1 MYSKRAI
8 AFTQNKLKSQLGNN
22 QPTLVQQKSDR
33 FYNFR
38 ENYNIFVSAKTM
50 TTIDVDIYNDLQKV
64 SDFLKD
70 EIGFGIEPIPDFLK
84 DCPLISA
91 EYTQDNGG
99 YKLECKLKFILAE
112 EEEEE
117 NLDKYLEATL
127 TVEITENTPTYTG
140 ELIYPLKED
149 KTLSFEL
156 QFQKDLTG
164 TKTSSI
170 LVATT
175 AITETISL
183 KLFEGA
189 LPGLENIIPEEITI
203 GSNYNAIIV
212 MTKSGTKTARKFL
225 LGLGFKTELNLN
237 IDLSELPLIGDQIPF
252 DPNSNY
258 LEIRL
263 LVSTKIFDE
272 KELTTI
278 NELLS
283 ELKSP
288 VEIQSP
294 STCQQLTKGA
304 SIAAKLELIGIYK
317 QSWFIPLV
325 VKHRTG
331 GTGEIITITE
341 NTNDIETLI
350 TITGNSA
357 WFTVQKSFGPIYI
370 GKIGLLYLKGGI
382 RLVIQTSLQISRFVL
397 SLIGLS
403 VRADL
408 CNFDCDF
415 KLEGFGLQLRS
426 KTLQI
431 SGAFARLE
439 KEDYDEYLGIASL
452 GIKIQKMGLSF
463 STLGSFADFKGE
475 PALFLYLAVSYPLGG
490 APFFFVTGLS
500 GGFGYSRSLT
510 IPELE
515 ELPTFPLV
523 YQAVNGVGAI
533 DFDNPSSCINEQLE
547 LLDEYIQPSLGSGF
561 FAAGMKFTSFKLVD
575 SFALLTAAINEHK
588 FELNLI
594 GNSRLVVPPKVPK
607 LAPIAQAEMILRAQF
622 ALQDGLIA
630 VQSQLTAASYIF
642 STECHLTGGFAF
654 FFWFAGKH
662 AGDFV
667 ITLGGYH
674 PDFDIPP
681 HYPQV
686 PRLGYE
692 WQIDKNTFITGQSYF
707 ALCSHALMAGG
718 LLALSYDDG
727 WASAS
732 FTVGADFLICW
743 KPYYYDI
750 KAYVSMRAKISFVS
764 GNLGVQVHFWGP
776 EFGGTFKID
785 LVLFSVQVK
794 FGDQSSRAP
803 LPIDW
808 DEFRESFLPPD
819 EEMCS
824 ITATEGLIKQFQ
836 EGDEEIW
843 ILNPTRFGLV
853 TDAFI
858 PSQKVFV
865 RADDKATSPAFGI
878 NSMGIKSDLLETKH
892 HVQIEKNASGNWS
905 PCDNNFT
912 CEPVAKKAPTAM
924 WGEPNLNAQGRLKL
938 PEVNGQQFVEDVL
951 FGFQIF
957 PAEKSDPVSTQDIE
971 IAKLQYETTKF
982 EPSYLWEKLPA
993 FGESGDND
1001 AERRNKI
1008 RATVANN
1015 TNRNLILE
1023 ALGFDLEMVRVDAA
1037 IADAFVFAPLVK

>member
-1 MYSKRAI
+1 
-8 AFTQNKLKSQLGNN
+8 
-22 QPTLVQQKSDR
+22 
-33 FYNFR
+33 
-38 ENYNIFVSAKTM
+38 M
-50 TTIDVDIYNDLQKV
+50 TNTTEIDVNQYKNLKEVNDYFINKP
-64 SDFLKD
+64 
-70 EIGFGIEPIPDFLK
+70 EIGFGIAPIPDFLS
-84 DCPLISA
+84 DCPLKSA
-91 EYTQDNGG
+91 EYILYDNGD
-99 YKLECKLKFILAE
+99 YKLECQLKFILAE

-117 NLDKYLEATL
+117 ENLDKYLDASL
-127 TVEITENTPTYTG
+127 TVEFNSNKQEYTG
-140 ELIYPLKED
+140 QLIYPLTEEKN
-149 KTLSFEL
+149 LSFEL
-156 QFQKDLTG
+156 QFQDNRTG

-175 AITETISL
+175 AIKEDISL

-203 GSNYNAIIV
+203 GSNYDAVIV

-225 LGLGFKTELNLN
+225 LGLGFRTELNLN

-263 LVSTKIFDE
+263 LVSTKTFDE

-283 ELKSP
+283 ELESP

-331 GTGEIITITE
+331 GAGEIIKIPPS
-341 NTNDIETLI
+341 TNDIETPI

-357 WFTVQKSFGPIYI
+357 WLTVQKSFGPIYI

-415 KLEGFGLQLRS
+415 KLEGLGLQLTT

-452 GIKIQKMGLSF
+452 GFKIQKMGLSF
-463 STLGSFADFKGE
+463 STLGSFADFKGK
-475 PALFLYLAVSYPLGG
+475 PALFLYLAVGYPLGG
-490 APFFFVTGLS
+490 VPFFFVTGLS

-515 ELPTFPLV
+515 DLPSFPLV
-523 YQAVNGVGAI
+523 SQAVNGVDPI

-575 SFALLTAAINEHK
+575 SFALLTAAINEDK

-654 FFWFAGKH
+654 FFWFAGEH

-674 PDFDIPP
+674 PEFKVPP

-692 WQIDKNTFITGQSYF
+692 WQIDSNTFITGRSYF

-718 LLALSYDDG
+718 LLEFSYDDG
-727 WASAS
+727 WASAF

-764 GNLGVQVHFWGP
+764 GNLGVEVHFWGP

-794 FGDQSSRAP
+794 FGDQSSRGS

-808 DEFRESFLPPD
+808 EEFRESFLPPD

-824 ITATEGLIKQFQ
+824 
-836 EGDEEIW
+836 
-843 ILNPTRFGLV
+843 
-853 TDAFI
+853 
-858 PSQKVFV
+858 
-865 RADDKATSPAFGI
+865 
-878 NSMGIKSDLLETKH
+878 
-892 HVQIEKNASGNWS
+892 
-905 PCDNNFT
+905 
-912 CEPVAKKAPTAM
+912 
-924 WGEPNLNAQGRLKL
+924 
-938 PEVNGQQFVEDVL
+938 
-951 FGFQIF
+951 
-957 PAEKSDPVSTQDIE
+957 
-971 IAKLQYETTKF
+971 
-982 EPSYLWEKLPA
+982 
-993 FGESGDND
+993 
-1001 AERRNKI
+1001 
-1008 RATVANN
+1008 
-1015 TNRNLILE
+1015 
-1023 ALGFDLEMVRVDAA
+1023 
-1037 IADAFVFAPLVK
+1037 

>member
-1 MYSKRAI
+1 
-8 AFTQNKLKSQLGNN
+8 
-22 QPTLVQQKSDR
+22 
-33 FYNFR
+33 
-38 ENYNIFVSAKTM
+38 M
-50 TTIDVDIYNDLQKV
+50 TTIQINKENLQQV
-64 SDFLKD
+64 NEYLI
-70 EIGFGIEPIPDFLK
+70 ENIGFGIEPIPDFLK

-91 EYTQDNGG
+91 EYTEQDNGG

-117 NLDKYLEATL
+117 EENLDKYLEASL
-127 TVEITENTPTYTG
+127 TVEFKNEYQKYTG
-140 ELIYPLKED
+140 ELIYPLTED

-156 QFQKDLTG
+156 QFQNTRTG

-170 LVATT
+170 LVAVTT
-175 AITETISL
+175 KIEENISL

-203 GSNYNAIIV
+203 GSNYNAVIV

-263 LVSTKIFDE
+263 LVSTKTFDE

-283 ELKSP
+283 ELESP
-288 VEIQSP
+288 VEIPSP

-325 VKHRTG
+325 VKHPTG
-331 GTGEIITITE
+331 GTGEIITITQ
-341 NTNDIETLI
+341 NTNDTETLI

-382 RLVIQTSLQISRFVL
+382 QLVIQTTLQISRFAL

-415 KLEGFGLQLRS
+415 KLEGFGLQLIT

-452 GIKIQKMGLSF
+452 GIKIKKMGLSF

-515 ELPTFPLV
+515 ELPSFPLV
-523 YQAVNGVGAI
+523 YQAVNGVVPI
-533 DFDNPSSCINEQLE
+533 NFDNPSNCINEQLE

-674 PDFDIPP
+674 PEFKVPP

-692 WQIDKNTFITGQSYF
+692 WQIDKNTLITGQSYF

-764 GNLGVQVHFWGP
+764 GNLGVEVHFWGP

-794 FGDQSSRAP
+794 FGDQSSRGS

-836 EGDEEIW
+836 GEDGEIW

-865 RADDKATSPAFGI
+865 RGEDKATSPAFGI
-878 NSMGIKSDLLETKH
+878 NPMGINSDSLETTH
-892 HVQIEKNASGNWS
+892 RVQIDKENASGNWS
-905 PCDNNFT
+905 ECDGRFT
-912 CEPVAKKAPTAM
+912 FEPVAKKAPTAM
-924 WGEPNLNAQGRLKL
+924 WGEPNFNALDRLKL

-951 FGFQIF
+951 FGFQIVPTQEPN
-957 PAEKSDPVSTQDIE
+957 PASTQDIA

-982 EPSYLWEKLPA
+982 ESPYVWEILPA
-993 FGESGDND
+993 FGASTAGD
-1001 AERRNKI
+1001 AERRNTI

-1023 ALGFDLEMVRVDAA
+1023 ALGFDPAQMVRVDTA

>member
-1 MYSKRAI
+1 MNPI
-8 AFTQNKLKSQLGNN
+8 
-22 QPTLVQQKSDR
+22 
-33 FYNFR
+33 
-38 ENYNIFVSAKTM
+38 E
-50 TTIDVDIYNDLQKV
+50 IDVDIYKNLQEV
-64 SDFLKD
+64 NEFLK
-70 EIGFGIEPIPDFLK
+70 ENIGFGIEPIPDFLS

-91 EYTQDNGG
+91 EYTPPQDNGE
-99 YKLECKLKFILAE
+99 YKLECELKFILAE

-117 NLDKYLEATL
+117 ENLDKDIKASI
-127 TVEITENTPTYTG
+127 TVEFKNEYQTYTG
-140 ELIYPLKED
+140 KLIYPLTED
-149 KTLSFEL
+149 KNLYFEL
-156 QFQKDLTG
+156 QFQKDRTG

-175 AITETISL
+175 AITEDISL

-203 GSNYNAIIV
+203 GSNYNAVIV

-263 LVSTKIFDE
+263 LVSTKTFDE

-288 VEIQSP
+288 VEIPSP
-294 STCQQLTKGA
+294 STRQQLTKGA

-325 VKHRTG
+325 VKHPTG
-331 GTGEIITITE
+331 GTGEIITITQ
-341 NTNDIETLI
+341 NTNDTETLI

-408 CNFDCDF
+408 CNFNPDF
-415 KLEGFGLQLRS
+415 KLEGFGLQLIS

-463 STLGSFADFKGE
+463 STLGSFADFKGK

-523 YQAVNGVGAI
+523 YQAVNGVDPI

-654 FFWFAGKH
+654 FFWFAGEH

-674 PDFDIPP
+674 PEFKVPP

-692 WQIDKNTFITGQSYF
+692 WQIDKNTLITGQSYF

-718 LLALSYDDG
+718 LFALSYDDG

-794 FGDQSSRAP
+794 FGDQSSRGS

-824 ITATEGLIKQFQ
+824 ITAAEGLIKQFQ
-836 EGDEEIW
+836 VGDEEIW

-865 RADDKATSPAFGI
+865 RGEDKATSPAFGI
-878 NSMGIKSDLLETKH
+878 NPMGINSDSLETTH
-892 HVQIEKNASGNWS
+892 RVQIDKQNASV
-905 PCDNNFT
+905 DHKFT
-912 CEPVAKKAPTAM
+912 FEPVTKKAPTAM
-924 WGEPNLNAQGRLKL
+924 WGEPNFNALGRLKL

-951 FGFQIF
+951 FGFQIVPTQEPN
-957 PAEKSDPVSTQDIE
+957 PASTQDIA

-982 EPSYLWEKLPA
+982 EPHYLWEKLPA
-993 FGESGDND
+993 FGEIADND
-1001 AERRNKI
+1001 AGRRNKI
-1008 RATVANN
+1008 RATVASNN
-1015 TNRNLILE
+1015 NRNDILR